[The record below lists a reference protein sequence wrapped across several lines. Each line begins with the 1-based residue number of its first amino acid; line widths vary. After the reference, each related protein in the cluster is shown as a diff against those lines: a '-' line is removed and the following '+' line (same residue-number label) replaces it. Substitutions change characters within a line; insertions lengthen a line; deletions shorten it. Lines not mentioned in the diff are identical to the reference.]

1 MIEIDDKL
9 VSEDVLEKKFV
20 CDLSACKG
28 ECCISGDAGAPVDE
42 DEAAILDDIV
52 KDIKPYMRKEGVE
65 AVEAQGAYV
74 VGFNNELETPL
85 VNGAECAYV
94 TFDDKGTALCA
105 IEQAHIDGK
114 VDFKKPISCHLYP
127 IRLKEYETFTAVN
140 YDVWDICSD
149 ACSCGSKLD
158 VPVYKFLKE
167 PIKSKFGNAFYEQLE
182 AAADLLKKN

>member
-9 VSEDVLEKKFV
+9 VSEELLEKKFV

-28 ECCISGDAGAPVDE
+28 ECCIAGNAGAPVDE
-42 DEAAILDDIV
+42 DEVAILDDIII
-52 KDIKPYMRKEGVE
+52 DIKPYMRKQGVE

-74 VGFNNELETPL
+74 VGYNNELETPL
-85 VNGAECAYV
+85 INGVECVYV
-94 TFDDKGTALCA
+94 TFDAKGTALCA
-105 IEQAHIDGK
+105 IEQAHKDGK

-140 YDVWDICSD
+140 YDKWDICKD

-167 PIKSKFGNAFYEQLE
+167 PIKRKFGNEFYKQLE
-182 AAADLLKKN
+182 ATDTLLKK